1 MLILTIPS
9 MTLVYGKDQEINI
22 KAKSS
27 CITDANLPDDKSFT
41 KIELWSKVT
50 DIGHLCFAD
59 CEELTSITLPSTISS
74 IGYRAFYGCNKLE
87 KVVIPDNIDEI
98 KVWFSGGVQMRMY
111 PPFEGIADLLRE
123 GYQMEFNPMMSWS
136 DWN

>member
-1 MLILTIPS
+1 MLIFSVPNV
-9 MTLVYGKDQEINI
+9 TLVYVSNHDIDFYVESKCLTSGK
-22 KAKSS
+22 
-27 CITDANLPDDKSFT
+27 LPDDKSFSEV
-41 KIELWSKVT
+41 KLWSPLT

-74 IGYRAFYGCNKLE
+74 IGYRAFYGCKKLK